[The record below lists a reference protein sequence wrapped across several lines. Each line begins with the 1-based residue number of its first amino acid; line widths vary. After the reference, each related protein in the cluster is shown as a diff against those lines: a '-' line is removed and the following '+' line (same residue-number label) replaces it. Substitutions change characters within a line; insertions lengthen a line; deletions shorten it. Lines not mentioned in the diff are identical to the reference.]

1 VAQRSLFSIL
11 TEQHWA
17 VSLLV
22 AGAVYLIGAAFSPL
36 IGAAASLPFVVVA
49 GYVGWKRLRS
59 GPTLDIPALLKAL
72 RGAAPEEMRA
82 MLADVYGRQGYQI
95 SDAADGDLKLE
106 RNGYVTLVRFRR
118 WRAQSTAASAVTEL
132 QATMRKA
139 KADHGVYITAGTV
152 ADTARKQ
159 AAETDITL
167 IDGPALAMLVGR
179 TSGAR
184 KTLAR
189 SIEAAAKA

>member
-36 IGAAASLPFVVVA
+36 IGAAAALPFIGVA
-49 GYVGWKRLRS
+49 GYIGWKRLRN
-59 GPTLDIPALLKAL
+59 GPTLDVPALLKAL
-72 RGAAPEEMRA
+72 RTATPEEMRA

-95 SDAADGDLKLE
+95 GDAAEDDLKLE

-118 WRAQSTAASAVTEL
+118 WRAQSTSASAVTEL
-132 QATMRKA
+132 QAAMRKA
-139 KADHGVYITAGTV
+139 KADHGVYVTAGVV
-152 ADTARKQ
+152 ADQARKQ
-159 AAETDITL
+159 AAESEITL
-167 IDGPALAMLVGR
+167 IDGPALAKLVGR
-179 TSGAR
+179 TRGAR

-189 SIEAAAKA
+189 ANEAAAKA